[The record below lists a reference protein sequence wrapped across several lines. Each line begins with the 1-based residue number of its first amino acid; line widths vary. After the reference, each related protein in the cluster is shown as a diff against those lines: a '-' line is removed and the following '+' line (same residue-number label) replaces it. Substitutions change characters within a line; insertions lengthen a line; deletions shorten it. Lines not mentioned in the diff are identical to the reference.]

1 MSAPIRAGLVG
12 LGKIARD
19 QHLPAIEMTG
29 GIDLVAVASR
39 NAAADGLANYPDLAA
54 MLSGQ
59 PDIDAVIL
67 CQPPQVRYEAA
78 RAALLAGKHVFLEKP
93 PGATLSEVEC
103 LADLARAQGVT
114 LFASWHSRYSPLVEH
129 ARQWCATRTIT
140 RVEINWKE
148 DVRRWHPGQDWIWQA
163 GGFGVFDPGI
173 NALSVLTELLAGRVR
188 LIDAT
193 LHVPANRAAPIA
205 ADLSMASADGMPIS
219 AAFDWRHTGQEQ
231 WQILFEAGSE
241 RYLFDQGSEAAQAG
255 ADDEETALN
264 QEYPTMYR
272 RFVELVRTGASDVD
286 IAPLQL
292 VADACLRGTTCITE
306 RFEDLE

>member
-1 MSAPIRAGLVG
+1 M
-12 LGKIARD
+12 
-19 QHLPAIEMTG
+19 
-29 GIDLVAVASR
+29 
-39 NAAADGLANYPDLAA
+39 
-54 MLSGQ
+54 
-59 PDIDAVIL
+59 
-67 CQPPQVRYEAA
+67 
-78 RAALLAGKHVFLEKP
+78 
-93 PGATLSEVEC
+93 
-103 LADLARAQGVT
+103 
-114 LFASWHSRYSPLVEH
+114 
-129 ARQWCATRTIT
+129 
-140 RVEINWKE
+140 
-148 DVRRWHPGQDWIWQA
+148 
-163 GGFGVFDPGI
+163 
-173 NALSVLTELLAGRVR
+173 R

-241 RYLFDQGSEAAQAG
+241 RYLFDQGSETAQAG